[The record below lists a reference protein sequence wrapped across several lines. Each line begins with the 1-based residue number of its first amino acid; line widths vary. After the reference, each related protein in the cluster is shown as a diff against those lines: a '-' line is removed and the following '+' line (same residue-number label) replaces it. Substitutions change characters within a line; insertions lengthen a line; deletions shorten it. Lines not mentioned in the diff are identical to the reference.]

1 MTVDA
6 LMKSKSLEHP
16 ILNPK
21 KKDGTPAA
29 DRRRQYVPKVN
40 IDGGCYYANA
50 NANASV
56 YSENP
61 SS

>member
-21 KKDGTPAA
+21 KKEGTPPPPTGAVNMY
-29 DRRRQYVPKVN
+29 RRS
-40 IDGGCYYANA
+40 I
-50 NANASV
+50 
-56 YSENP
+56 
-61 SS
+61 